1 MGGIFGDGTQDLS
14 VLDEETASIVAD
26 LRDQYM
32 SDIADYQNA
41 DEQKQME
48 IGADIYR
55 IYGEAQAAAISA
67 ADAAEKLDAWDEASI
82 ALVENTGS
90 IVETLS
96 SHGDLLRLQ
105 LAATR
110 GLAAYRTS
118 TQWAEGSSNPTASG
132 GVYVGAGP
140 RSAYGTSISM
150 ADIPR
155 RRASGQ
161 RVIPYNDFPIL
172 AHEGEMLLTAA
183 EAREYNSR
191 SSSVLVSG
199 NTFVVR
205 QDSDIDAIAEAI
217 ARRFT
222 GAARIMAG

>member
-1 MGGIFGDGTQDLS
+1 
-14 VLDEETASIVAD
+14 
-26 LRDQYM
+26 
-32 SDIADYQNA
+32 
-41 DEQKQME
+41 
-48 IGADIYR
+48 
-55 IYGEAQAAAISA
+55 
-67 ADAAEKLDAWDEASI
+67 
-82 ALVENTGS
+82 
-90 IVETLS
+90 
-96 SHGDLLRLQ
+96 
-105 LAATR
+105 
-110 GLAAYRTS
+110 
-118 TQWAEGSSNPTASG
+118 
-132 GVYVGAGP
+132 
-140 RSAYGTSISM
+140 M